1 VRTRSASNGVTLNV
15 IAGTNVVLLAFDLT
29 EARRASCMGFAIQRI
44 DHTADE
50 KVWLRGMKTFELTD
64 PGLGPGGMVSTFDHP
79 IQSFQWADYGV
90 LPGRK
95 YTYRVHALKGTS
107 PLDMVKGPPIQATI
121 TTEAE
126 AGETHSIYFNRG
138 SVASQAYAREFLNT
152 PPSEFTNPAQKAA
165 AYKFLSR
172 GLEEAL
178 LAFIA
183 RADGPD
189 FELHCAIYEFRWP
202 SVLEALGA
210 AAATNAKV
218 TVVYDAI
225 PGANKPGAKNLL
237 AIDAAGIG
245 DIVKTRTKG
254 TIMHNKFLV
263 LSKNGVPVA
272 VWTGSTNITEQG
284 IFGHLNLGHV
294 IESPAVAKQ
303 YRDYWDV
310 IGQNLTQSPDR
321 QAVAAL
327 AARPPQPPLQPITV
341 TFSPQPTAGDP
352 PTAAMLDWYAELAG
366 GAQEALFMTF
376 AFGMNDRFAKLYER
390 KDDVLRLALMET
402 YANGKKDVIAAARKR
417 IEALRK
423 RRNVVVAIGG
433 KQAIS
438 GVERWLDELTQITS
452 KVHVFWIHTKF
463 ALIDPL
469 GDNPIVITGSA
480 NFSVASTNDNHENML
495 VIAGD
500 KRVADIYFTE
510 YLRLFAHYAFR
521 ETLIKR
527 NIWDLADW
535 HPEDLVPNPS
545 WSDDYFKANQ
555 RSARRRYYART

>member
-1 VRTRSASNGVTLNV
+1 MRKRSASNGVTLNV
-15 IAGTNVVLLAFDLT
+15 ISGTNVVLLAFDLT
-29 EARRASCMGFAIQRI
+29 EERRANCMGFAIQRI
-44 DHTADE
+44 DYTADE

-64 PGLGPGGMVSTFDHP
+64 PGLGPGGTVSSLDHP

-107 PLDMVKGPPIQATI
+107 PLNMVKGPAIQATI

-126 AGETHSIYFNRG
+126 AGAKHSVWFNRG
-138 SVASQAYAREFLNT
+138 SVASQAYARDFLNT
-152 PPSEFTNPAQKAA
+152 PPSAFASATQRAA

-183 RADGPD
+183 RANGPEY
-189 FELHCAIYEFRWP
+189 ELHAAVYEFRWP
-202 SVLEALGA
+202 SVLAALGA
-210 AAATNAKV
+210 SAATGA
-218 TVVYDAI
+218 TVSVIYDAI
-225 PGANKPGAKNLL
+225 PGGPGDGNAT

-245 DIVKTRTKG
+245 DLVKKRTRG
-254 TIMHNKFLV
+254 TIMHNKFFV
-263 LSKNGVPVA
+263 LSKNGAPIA

-294 IESPAVAKQ
+294 VEDPAVAQ
-303 YRDYWDV
+303 QFRDYWDV
-310 IGQNLTQSPDR
+310 VEQNLTQKPDR
-321 QAVAAL
+321 ETVGAL
-327 AARPPQPPLQPITV
+327 SVRPPQPPLDPITV
-341 TFSPQPTAGDP
+341 TFSPQVTSGDP
-352 PTAAMLDWYAELAG
+352 PTAAVLDWYADLAG
-366 GAQEALFMTF
+366 AAQEGLFMTF

-390 KDDVLRLALMET
+390 KDDVLRLGLMET
-402 YANGKKDVIAAARKR
+402 YANGKREVVEAARTR
-417 IEALRK
+417 IEKFRK
-423 RRNVVVAIGG
+423 RPNVVLAIGG

-438 GVERWLDELTQITS
+438 GVERWLDELTQISST
-452 KVHVFWIHTKF
+452 VHVYWIHTKF

-480 NFSVASTNDNHENML
+480 NFSVASTNDNHENMM

-521 ETLIKR
+521 ETLIKKE
-527 NIWDLADW
+527 IWDLADW
-535 HPEDLVPNPS
+535 HPEDLIPDPS
-545 WSDDYFKANQ
+545 WTNDYYKPGQ